1 MLYLQAILFTL
12 TSIFRILLNY
22 YHIVNY
28 SIDVIQIQLN
38 VTVNYE
44 TEVLS
49 MM

>member
-1 MLYLQAILFTL
+1 MLYLQAILHNL
-12 TSIFRILLNY
+12 FRIVVNY
-22 YHIVNY
+22 YHIVNC
-28 SIDVIQIQLN
+28 SVDVIQIQLN